1 MPLYR
6 ALRTVAF
13 TGLMLW
19 FCTLAALAAQ
29 HSQRGHHGEDKQLS
43 KRIDAILTRPEVARG
58 FWGIEI
64 EELDTGRI
72 VYSHDADRLFTPASN
87 TKLFTT
93 AAALALIG
101 PDYRFRT
108 TAESAT
114 VPDKYGRLSGDLVLV
129 GRGDPNLSGRTL
141 PYLLKTER
149 PLPPTHVLEE
159 IADQVVARGVKVI
172 DGDVVADDSFFAN
185 ERFGEGWSLG
195 DLVWQFGAP
204 VSALAINDN
213 VVFLNVLPAERVGE
227 RAFVSVSPFSEY
239 YQLEN
244 RVLTSPAGSGPR
256 KIGIQRQPGSNRIEA
271 WGSIPLDDPGAGEA
285 LAIEEPAEFCAQLFR
300 ELLEKRGVVLYGRT
314 RARHMVASFGS
325 INPNPPLGGGLEL
338 RPVSPSPVVLAEHLS
353 LPLGLDISVINKV
366 SQNLH
371 AEMLL
376 RLLGHEKGGSA
387 STSGGLGVLRS
398 FLSQAGLLPEEYA
411 FYDGSGLSRQ
421 NLVSPHAT
429 VKLLRYAAGQS
440 WGAQYIQSLPR
451 AGVDGTLSGR
461 FESLPAVAILQAKT
475 GSLEHVN
482 ALSGYLTTSRGQR
495 LVFSI
500 FANNNALASK
510 QANVV
515 IDEIVSEAEQLQN

>member
-6 ALRTVAF
+6 SLRTVAF

-19 FCTLAALAAQ
+19 LCTLAAAAAQ
-29 HSQRGHHGEDKQLS
+29 HAQRGQNKQLA
-43 KRIDAILTRPEVARG
+43 KRIDAILARPDVARG
-58 FWGIEI
+58 FWGVEI
-64 EELDTGRI
+64 EELDTGRV

-87 TKLFTT
+87 AKLFTT

-108 TAESAT
+108 TVESAT
-114 VPDKYGRLSGDLVLV
+114 MPDKYGRLSGDLVLV

-172 DGDVVADDSFFAN
+172 DGDVVADDSFFVY

-213 VVFLNVLPAERVGE
+213 VVYLNILPAERPGE

-239 YQLEN
+239 YQVEN

-256 KIGIQRQPGSNRIEA
+256 KIGIQRQPGSNRLEI
-271 WGSIPLDDPGAGEA
+271 WGTIPLDDSGAGEA
-285 LAIEEPAEFCAQLFR
+285 LAIEEPAEFSARLFW

-314 RARHMVASFGS
+314 RARHTAAASFGTIS
-325 INPNPPLGGGLEL
+325 PNPPLGGGAEAP
-338 RPVSPSPVVLAEHLS
+338 PVSPSPVVLAEHLS

-376 RLLGHEKGGSA
+376 RLLGREKGSSA
-387 STSGGLGVLRS
+387 STAGGLEVLRG
-398 FLSQAGLLPEEYA
+398 FLAQADVLPEEYA
-411 FYDGSGLSRQ
+411 LYDGSGLSRQ
-421 NLVSPHAT
+421 NLVSPRAT
-429 VKLLRYAAGQS
+429 AKLLRYAATQS

-461 FESLPAVAILQAKT
+461 FKALPAAAILQAKT
-475 GSLEHVN
+475 GSLDHVN
-482 ALSGYLTTSRGQR
+482 TLSGYLTTARGQR

-500 FANNNALASK
+500 FGNNNVLANKKASD
-510 QANVV
+510 V
-515 IDEIVSEAEQLQN
+515 IDEIVNEAEQVQN